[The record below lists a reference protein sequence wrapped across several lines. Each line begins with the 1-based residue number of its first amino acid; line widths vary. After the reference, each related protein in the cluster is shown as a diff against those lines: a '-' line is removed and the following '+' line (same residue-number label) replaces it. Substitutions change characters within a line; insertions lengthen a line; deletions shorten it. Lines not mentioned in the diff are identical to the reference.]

1 MHALLLLLAVT
12 TANPNPQAKAAQVKP
27 LPYGVV
33 QITVGTLHCPSC
45 AQQVARNLYKTPGV
59 MKVRTDMKRN
69 QIWITV
75 QPNKKVD
82 LVQVWNA
89 TKLKDVQP
97 VSARVGSKQYLAKD
111 FEQSVTTK
119 QNAMAKQGAGTM
131 QRVPAKQRVAT
142 KQSGKTTR

>member
-1 MHALLLLLAVT
+1 MHALLLLLAVS
-12 TANPNPQAKAAQVKP
+12 TANPNPQAKATAVKP

-33 QITVGTLHCPSC
+33 QVTVGTLHCPSC

-59 MKVRTDMKRN
+59 MRVRTDMKQN

-97 VSARVGSKQYLAKD
+97 VSVRVGAKKYLAKD
-111 FEQSVTTK
+111 FEQS
-119 QNAMAKQGAGTM
+119 A
-131 QRVPAKQRVAT
+131 AT
-142 KQSGKTTR
+142 KQTAGGQPSTNAKQSVAAEQRTSRTR